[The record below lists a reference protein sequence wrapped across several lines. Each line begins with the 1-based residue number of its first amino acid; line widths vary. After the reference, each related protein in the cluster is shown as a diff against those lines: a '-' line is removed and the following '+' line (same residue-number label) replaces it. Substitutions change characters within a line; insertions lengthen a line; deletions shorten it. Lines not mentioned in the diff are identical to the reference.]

1 LKTEQRRRR
10 SPEEAKAEILNA
22 AYEFLAETDH
32 QDLTVD
38 IVMQRT
44 GMTRS
49 SFYHY
54 FSGINEVVVSMLD
67 KFEEDVLGSV
77 EVWLSG
83 DMQGQDHLEATGS
96 AFQRMFSVMHD
107 HRQSLR
113 AVSQVTRGDSP
124 AYKQW
129 QTHIIESFAD
139 LTEVFIKKQIRHGR
153 CKVADPAG
161 VARALILMNNA
172 VFTDNLAREKP
183 KKPVQLANSVA
194 AIWNATI
201 FS

>member
-67 KFEEDVLGSV
+67 RFEEDVS
-77 EVWLSG
+77 
-83 DMQGQDHLEATGS
+83 
-96 AFQRMFSVMHD
+96 R
-107 HRQSLR
+107 
-113 AVSQVTRGDSP
+113 
-124 AYKQW
+124 
-129 QTHIIESFAD
+129 
-139 LTEVFIKKQIRHGR
+139 
-153 CKVADPAG
+153 
-161 VARALILMNNA
+161 
-172 VFTDNLAREKP
+172 
-183 KKPVQLANSVA
+183 
-194 AIWNATI
+194 
-201 FS
+201 